1 MPATVT
7 DAVSSQPLR
16 RKSESSD
23 FLFGAY
29 QGKLTK
35 PFNAFVGGKYTMP
48 KIKHLRRLSTL
59 LDGSLFFPG
68 PPFALTALSR
78 IMAKT
83 AKNIEKKSL
92 FVSFLTDLAG
102 FAPYHSAIWK
112 SGKAVLRVAGSR
124 RPLTPT
130 ERTRNLTGRMDAQ
143 RPAFDGFR

>member
-1 MPATVT
+1 M
-7 DAVSSQPLR
+7 AVWADSELLR
-16 RKSESSD
+16 S
-23 FLFGAY
+23 
-29 QGKLTK
+29 
-35 PFNAFVGGKYTMP
+35 
-48 KIKHLRRLSTL
+48 
-59 LDGSLFFPG
+59 
-68 PPFALTALSR
+68 ALSR

-130 ERTRNLTGRMDAQ
+130 EMTRNLTGRMDAP